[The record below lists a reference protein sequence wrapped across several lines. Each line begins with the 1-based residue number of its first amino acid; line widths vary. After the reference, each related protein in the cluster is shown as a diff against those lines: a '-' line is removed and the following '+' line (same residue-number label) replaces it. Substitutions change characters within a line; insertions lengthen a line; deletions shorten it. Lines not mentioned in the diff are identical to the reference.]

1 METAALKPSHT
12 DVELAELVYD
22 AFISPLLCFPCFGP
36 RPSFDQ
42 LLTAGET
49 GRAGHSN

>member
-22 AFISPLLCFPCFGP
+22 AFISPLLCFPFFGVLEVQA
-36 RPSFDQ
+36 SI
-42 LLTAGET
+42 
-49 GRAGHSN
+49 SC